1 MNEYIGTLLQSRT
14 QTHIFHLQA
23 DSYEFHK
30 TLQKYY
36 EGIVDMID
44 SVVENYQGKYGIVTD
59 YKMLGT
65 ISDFESDEQVI
76 KYFET
81 LARFCEFPGKGV
93 RFWHEQDQA
102 KHLRKLEDASG
113 NSRMDGSRDTSQRR
127 IG

>member
-14 QTHIFHLQA
+14 QAHIFHLQA

-81 LARFCEFPGKGV
+81 LVRFCELKREKLP
-93 RFWHEQDQA
+93 QDSYL
-102 KHLRKLEDASG
+102 KNLYDNIDSLIRTTLYKLKYLG
-113 NSRMDGSRDTSQRR
+113 
-127 IG
+127 